1 MRAQPPMQTPEEE
14 HSVGVGEKKVP
25 VLLFVVKIIEE

>member
-14 HSVGVGEKKVP
+14 HSVGVGNKGCLFYY
-25 VLLFVVKIIEE
+25 LLLR